1 MKIKNLFL
9 AGLFMLSACTL
20 WGQAKKPIIMVIPS
34 DAYCNR
40 AGYVTTYQDANGKTV
55 TVADYEKAF
64 IQDEELR
71 LAISELSTIM
81 SNRQFPLKDLEATL
95 KNLKNQSIEQAL
107 FEGSAGG
114 SIVESPLDK
123 IKRTAKADIIMDL
136 DFSVKKSGPRKY
148 ISFNLRGLDAYTNK
162 VITAVSGDGKPSS
175 SASIG
180 LLIEEAVLNYMD
192 SFNASLQNHFNDM
205 FENGRE
211 VAISIKMTNNC
222 PIALTDEVEFMGETV
237 QLQDILDYW
246 MDENT
251 VGRRFSR
258 ANAGDNFIDYE
269 QVRIPLYKT
278 VLGKERAIDARGF
291 AVDLGKFLSKEP
303 FNLPYKIYERGL
315 GNVWIVIGE

>member
-1 MKIKNLFL
+1 
-9 AGLFMLSACTL
+9 MLSACTL

-136 DFSVKKSGPRKY
+136 DFSVKKNGPRNVGSSKFSGVSP
-148 ISFNLRGLDAYTNK
+148 SFGWSVVR
-162 VITAVSGDGKPSS
+162 VSLKFLPSLV
-175 SASIG
+175 G
-180 LLIEEAVLNYMD
+180 
-192 SFNASLQNHFNDM
+192 
-205 FENGRE
+205 
-211 VAISIKMTNNC
+211 AISG
-222 PIALTDEVEFMGETV
+222 V
-237 QLQDILDYW
+237 
-246 MDENT
+246 
-251 VGRRFSR
+251 
-258 ANAGDNFIDYE
+258 
-269 QVRIPLYKT
+269 
-278 VLGKERAIDARGF
+278 
-291 AVDLGKFLSKEP
+291 
-303 FNLPYKIYERGL
+303 
-315 GNVWIVIGE
+315 